1 MVALSKETKTVKCVG
16 CGKDIEVSKFMS
28 ALKARCQD
36 CKNSGRR
43 SNSSNSSNNISRG
56 PRIDGP
62 PSKALS
68 RLCCPYHPD
77 NRMTV
82 IGVIKSKWGDI
93 VSLQCRV
100 DGCWTLVQIS
110 EQQRHMGPLRSKV
123 HGIGFESDDDVS
135 RFVEH
140 MKNGSVDNIGGL

>member
-1 MVALSKETKTVKCVG
+1 MSKKTKIVKCVG

-36 CKNSGRR
+36 CKNGSRR
-43 SNSSNSSNNISRG
+43 GSSSNTSKA

-62 PSKALS
+62 PNKALS

-77 NRMTV
+77 HRMTV
-82 IGVIKSKWGDI
+82 IGVIKSSKWGDI

-110 EQQRHMGPLRSKV
+110 EQHRHMGPLRSKV
-123 HGIGFESDDDVS
+123 HGIGFESEEDVS

-140 MKNGSVDNIGGL
+140 MKNGNVDTLIDTQEV